1 MKVGKLPSFPW
12 YLRLLAF
19 LAIGG
24 VLYAGFWYFVTSGTR
39 KATKEMQAEI
49 ADLKPRNA
57 QSAIVQQNLNNFKA
71 LYKAREEEYA
81 ELKALLP
88 EQKEL
93 TMVLQGIQDRAKNSG
108 LVLMRFNPK
117 EDTQQ
122 DNYSGK
128 KIDVNVI
135 SGFTSLRA
143 FFDQLAH
150 YQRIVSITN
159 FELKQMEKQSLTKTV
174 EARFDLTAY
183 YVSSERLNQAPAP
196 NAKPAAGGAVPGGKA
211 AGEIDMVT
219 FRKTMLWPG
228 KPLSRSWSSGRK
240 VKNDIVVS
248 SGSPPVS
255 NWVVE
260 ARRQGISSDSG
271 SSSPSAIASPAHK
284 KMKRRF
290 CFPDGTPGTPSG
302 QSNAWALK
310 ALSCWG

>member
-12 YLRLLAF
+12 YLRLIVF

-24 VLYAGFWYFVTSGTR
+24 VMYAGFWYFVTSGTR

-135 SGFTSLRA
+135 SGFAGLRT

-196 NAKPAAGGAVPGGKA
+196 TSKPAAGGAVPAPA
-211 AGEIDMVT
+211 A
-219 FRKTMLWPG
+219 
-228 KPLSRSWSSGRK
+228 
-240 VKNDIVVS
+240 
-248 SGSPPVS
+248 
-255 NWVVE
+255 
-260 ARRQGISSDSG
+260 
-271 SSSPSAIASPAHK
+271 PAPQPAK
-284 KMKRRF
+284 
-290 CFPDGTPGTPSG
+290 
-302 QSNAWALK
+302 
-310 ALSCWG
+310 